1 MKKLSALKNILL
13 SRGFT
18 REVSLISKLAQ
29 DINFEIDSTSFDLG
43 SNIPLEPIFYSI
55 AFLDTIYSLIENVET
70 AFRIAGEEYDNYI
83 NENQDI
89 VRQDIVRVAS
99 ENDDDDEE
107 DKVPYLESEDFDS
120 SFTKNHLKKID
131 RFIEENPNEISRD
144 QIYELIKGRVDR
156 SKARNQYF
164 TKPKTRKKGTKAIS
178 VLFDGTERSRKNFER
193 LMSDLE
199 GIFDFMEMAA
209 PEQKYWYSDFRLLMD
224 EIVFSEI
231 NNEEVERVFYRIL
244 AATSQ
249 RESVLPNLRNTV
261 RTIESIEIGED
272 GSPSLNPFEYFEF
285 ENDSLTPRLS
295 ESGKSGLK
303 DIFKG
308 IGVMAAIKTNILRAL
323 SGQDLGGEKIR
334 PYSENLMG
342 NTEEVTLDTHM
353 FQLIFGRAGKP
364 GGPTVWGTDVIKMLA
379 RRASVRFNSEIAPAE
394 MQASLWM
401 YRCFFETKVDIDY
414 TYITALTSHPESEKF
429 KASIKSAVLKL
440 KKIVDKKSEMFAEAF
455 ESISAIDTEDAEP
468 EEEVELIPL
477 FEENKDIETEDE
489 EGLDEVLEEIEE
501 PKDDTEGEEK
511 DYND

>member
-1 MKKLSALKNILL
+1 MKKLSALKRILL
-13 SRGFT
+13 SRGLT

-29 DINFEIDSTSFDLG
+29 DINFELDSTNLGLG

-70 AFRIAGEEYDNYI
+70 AFRIAGEEYNNYI
-83 NENQDI
+83 NEN
-89 VRQDIVRVAS
+89 QDIVRVAS
-99 ENDDDDEE
+99 ENDDDDE
-107 DKVPYLESEDFDS
+107 KGSVPYLESEDFDS
-120 SFTKNHLKKID
+120 SFSKNHLKKID

-144 QIYELIKGRVDR
+144 QIYELIKNRVDR

-164 TKPKTRKKGTKAIS
+164 TTPKTRKKGTKAIS
-178 VLFDGTERSRKNFER
+178 ILFDGTERSRKNFER

-231 NNEEVERVFYRIL
+231 NNEEVERAFYRIL
-244 AATSQ
+244 ADTSQ

-272 GSPSLNPFEYFEF
+272 GSPSINPFEYFEF

-295 ESGKSGLK
+295 ESGKAGLK

-308 IGVMAAIKTNILRAL
+308 IGVMAQIKTNILRAL

-353 FQLIFGRAGKP
+353 FQLIFGKAGRP
-364 GGPTVWGTDVIKMLA
+364 GGPTAWGTDVIKMLA
-379 RRASVRFNSEIAPAE
+379 KRASVRFNSEIAPAE

-414 TYITALTSHPESEKF
+414 TYITALTSHPESENF

-455 ESISAIDTEDAEP
+455 ESISAIDIEDAEY

-477 FEENKDIETEDE
+477 FGEDEESLVQETEDSFETE
-489 EGLDEVLEEIEE
+489 EGDEIALKE
-501 PKDDTEGEEK
+501 DAEGEET